1 LNEVTD
7 YTYDA
12 AGRPLTY
19 TYTYKGTGTTGTPR
33 IINYTYTTLGQVKSK
48 QIKDNTTLMQTVDYT
63 YNIRGWL
70 SKINDPGSVSA
81 TGDLFGMEILYNTQN
96 TTLGNTPYYNGN
108 ISAINWQTT
117 QPYGIVSPVTTGIKS
132 YKYGYDKLNRFL
144 GGSYAENYAT
154 NNKYWEF
161 MGNPQASGYD
171 LNGNIKALTRYGLL
185 APNNNV
191 GKIDELTYT
200 YDGNKLIAVD
210 DANNTNNGGDFCD
223 NGNKYTGTA
232 EYTYDA
238 NGNLTKDLNKG
249 ILSSTYNYLNL
260 PVSITKSG
268 GTRVEYS
275 YDAAGTKREQRHY
288 INGTLSKTTS
298 FYTNFVYENSVPV
311 WVTYD
316 EGRVVLNSN
325 GTANINEAY
334 LKDHLGNMRVA
345 LYITGEGILKTS
357 QVNSYYPFGMNI
369 KELSLNSPYITK
381 PNKYL
386 YNGKMMQDEMGLG
399 WLDYGARMYDPQ
411 LGRWHTMDSK
421 AEKYTSWSPYNYAV
435 NNPINVID
443 PDGNDIYVLIWYSKQ
458 DETGHAGVAVD
469 NYKSVEKKDAKGNT
483 VLDSNGNPVMEQV
496 KDGTMT
502 YYDLWPEKPVGET
515 ELQSDVNADY
525 NGPKTIN
532 SLSDLMNTD
541 VSKSGEAGKVS
552 VNGEGRAADGIVQI
566 TTDFTQD
573 TKAKSTLT
581 GMVNS
586 NKDYNGSSNNCSTF
600 AQNGLKSVF
609 PTLNASQMVRPPF
622 PLNMMYNDTRV
633 VAPNNLYNAALK
645 IKGATNIKG
654 PSSVTAKPYLEYFGK
669 TNRTP

>member
-1 LNEVTD
+1 
-7 YTYDA
+7 
-12 AGRPLTY
+12 
-19 TYTYKGTGTTGTPR
+19 
-33 IINYTYTTLGQVKSK
+33 
-48 QIKDNTTLMQTVDYT
+48 
-63 YNIRGWL
+63 
-70 SKINDPGSVSA
+70 
-81 TGDLFGMEILYNTQN
+81 
-96 TTLGNTPYYNGN
+96 
-108 ISAINWQTT
+108 
-117 QPYGIVSPVTTGIKS
+117 
-132 YKYGYDKLNRFL
+132 
-144 GGSYAENYAT
+144 
-154 NNKYWEF
+154 
-161 MGNPQASGYD
+161 
-171 LNGNIKALTRYGLL
+171 
-185 APNNNV
+185 
-191 GKIDELTYT
+191 
-200 YDGNKLIAVD
+200 
-210 DANNTNNGGDFCD
+210 
-223 NGNKYTGTA
+223 
-232 EYTYDA
+232 
-238 NGNLTKDLNKG
+238 
-249 ILSSTYNYLNL
+249 
-260 PVSITKSG
+260 
-268 GTRVEYS
+268 
-275 YDAAGTKREQRHY
+275 
-288 INGTLSKTTS
+288 
-298 FYTNFVYENSVPV
+298 
-311 WVTYD
+311 
-316 EGRVVLNSN
+316 
-325 GTANINEAY
+325 
-334 LKDHLGNMRVA
+334 
-345 LYITGEGILKTS
+345 
-357 QVNSYYPFGMNI
+357 
-369 KELSLNSPYITK
+369 
-381 PNKYL
+381 
-386 YNGKMMQDEMGLG
+386 
-399 WLDYGARMYDPQ
+399 
-411 LGRWHTMDSK
+411 MDSK

-600 AQNGLKSVF
+600 AQSGLKSVF